1 MHKHATSM
9 QAKMKIIIAT
19 DIHGIN
25 QQLRAMFQD
34 FGNEVTFLSPW
45 PDESSPYANEQEAVA
60 AFQADHGME
69 KYQQQI
75 AQEAGNAP
83 AILIGF
89 SVGATAL
96 WRYIASELCHP
107 QSRAQLYYG
116 SRIRDHQTSIPRCQ
130 TRVIFAE
137 HEASFQPVD
146 IIANITH
153 PNVECSIIAGTHHGF
168 MNPRS
173 PNFREE
179 LARRELDYIR
189 TLVRP

>member
-1 MHKHATSM
+1 
-9 QAKMKIIIAT
+9 MKIIIAT

-25 QQLRAMFQD
+25 QQLRTLFQD

-45 PDESSPYANEQEAVA
+45 HGDGSPYDNEQQAVA

-75 AQEAGNAP
+75 AKEAGNTP

-96 WRYIASELCHP
+96 WRHIASELCHP
-107 QSRAQLYYG
+107 QSRAHLYYG
-116 SRIRDHQTSIPRCQ
+116 SRIRDHQTNIPRCQ
-130 TRVIFAE
+130 TKVIFAE
-137 HEASFQPVD
+137 HEASFQPAD
-146 IIANITH
+146 IVANITH
-153 PNVECSIIAGTHHGF
+153 PHVECSIIAGTHHGF
-168 MNPRS
+168 MNPHS

-179 LARRELDYIR
+179 LARRELFFLQSQIEKSGYKIS
-189 TLVRP
+189 VPIP

>member
-1 MHKHATSM
+1 
-9 QAKMKIIIAT
+9 MKIIIAT

-25 QQLRAMFQD
+25 QQLRTLFHD

-45 PDESSPYANEQEAVA
+45 HGDGSPYDNEQEAVA

-75 AQEAGNAP
+75 AKEAGNAP

-96 WRYIASELCHP
+96 WRHIASEQCHS
-107 QSRAQLYYG
+107 QSRAYLYYG

-137 HEASFQPVD
+137 HEASFQPAN

-168 MNPRS
+168 MNPLS
-173 PNFREE
+173 PNFNED
-179 LARRELDYIR
+179 LARREVDYLR
-189 TLVRP
+189 TLVEK